1 MRIRG
6 KRTCRDCGTTWSY
19 YETGSVTC
27 PDCGGIRSTGSGSRN
42 QHTDRS
48 ASLDLRGPRSTAA
61 DGNLEGALDEAADGC
76 LEYVRRRGFVDGGSL
91 LDLDDTYVHAQ
102 ELRHAA
108 TLAASRLELSDA
120 ERAYLLEL
128 LGGEVGD
135 RPSGGSVPESF
146 REARGLGV
154 ATAVRDYRDDLRQ
167 WLDAADERPEVRSLL
182 ESLAEHEKRI
192 RALDG
197 EVGPAETAGLLAAA
211 RAVGTYCR
219 SGTESDLTAARL
231 SIAEISD

>member
-6 KRTCRDCGTTWSY
+6 DRTCRDCGARWSY

-27 PDCGGIRSTGSGSRN
+27 PECGSIRSTGDGDRT

-48 ASLDLRGPRSTAA
+48 ATLDLRAPRSTAA
-61 DGNLEGALDEAADGC
+61 AEDLETALDEAADVC
-76 LEYVRRRGFVDGGSL
+76 LEYIRRRGFVDAGSL
-91 LDLDDTYVHAQ
+91 RDLDESYVHAQ

-108 TLAASRLELSDA
+108 TLAASRLELADV

-128 LGGEVGD
+128 LGGAVGD
-135 RPSGGSVPESF
+135 RPSVESVPESF
-146 REARGLGV
+146 RAARGLAV
-154 ATAVRDYRDDLRQ
+154 ATAVRDYRDELRR
-167 WLDAADERPEVRSLL
+167 WLDATDERPEARSLL
-182 ESLAEHEKRI
+182 ESLAEHEKRV

-197 EVGPAETAGLLAAA
+197 EVDPEETARLLAGA

-219 SGTESDLTAARL
+219 SGAGSDLKAARETL
-231 SIAEISD
+231 AAIS